1 VPVPDTES
9 GLPDPE
15 SERLAWRLAVDA
27 AGVGAWAWDLGT
39 LELRWDERLLELFG
53 LTRESFGGTIEAFN
67 ASVHPDD
74 RDHVTAALTSAIET
88 CGLYEAEYR
97 VVHPDGEVR
106 WIFARGRALPGP
118 DGTAVRVLGAAYDTT
133 AAQDGEARVRRVMEA
148 MPSAFFHLDPEWR
161 FTFLNAEAR
170 TLLGAVGPDLVGQS
184 MWELFPDALGNHIEE
199 HYRRA
204 AATGTPVTFDTYYPA
219 PLDRWYEV
227 HAWPTPDGL
236 SVHFS
241 DITDSR
247 AAQVVLD
254 SARARAELL
263 AGVTAVLTETL
274 DTDTAVAELARLVV
288 DAGLADWSVV
298 SLVDGGGS
306 EGGGWKRG
314 LYDVAG
320 HHVDPALRPEVERY
334 TQLRIPALRDQ
345 AFLARALS
353 EARPVL
359 IERDATERIAQ
370 VFEPGEARELYRSLG
385 PESAVIVPMRG
396 RGRTVGVLSLFRS
409 AEQAPFSVED
419 VEVLAEVAARAGL
432 ALDNARLYAEQRD
445 LAAGLQRTLLTAP
458 PQPPGV
464 QIAVRYEPAAE
475 AAQVGGDWYDAFLQR
490 DGATVLAIGDVMGHD
505 TEAAAAM
512 GQLRN
517 LLRGVAVTTSEGP
530 AGVLHLVDQAMQTL
544 LIDTTASA
552 VLARLEDGP
561 EGGTVLRWSNAGHPP
576 PLVGRGGEVT
586 ALWPDE
592 PEALLGIHPSLT
604 RSDRVSPLRPGDTV
618 LFYTDGLVERR
629 GRDLDTG
636 VEQLRAAYAELLPV
650 TADLDELCD
659 GLLGRLVP
667 DRPDDDVALVLV
679 RLG

>member
-592 PEALLGIHPSLT
+592 PEALLGIHPSLS

-650 TADLDELCD
+650 AADLDELCD
-659 GLLGRLVP
+659 GLLRRLVP

>member
-1 VPVPDTES
+1 MPDSSS

-27 AGVGAWAWDLGT
+27 AGVGAWAWDLAT
-39 LELRWDERLLELFG
+39 MELRWDERLLELFG
-53 LTRESFGGTIEAFN
+53 LTRETFGGTIEAFN
-67 ASVHPDD
+67 ESVHPDD
-74 RDHVTAALTSAIET
+74 REQVTEALTAAIET
-88 CGLYEAEYR
+88 CGVYEAEYR
-97 VVHPDGEVR
+97 IVLPDGELR

-118 DGTAVRVLGAAYDTT
+118 DGSAARVLGAAYDTT

-170 TLLGAVGPDLVGQS
+170 TLLGAVGSDLAGQS
-184 MWELFPDALGNHIEE
+184 MWELFPQALGNHIED

-204 AATGTPVTFDTYYPA
+204 AATGTPVTFETYYPA

-236 SVHFS
+236 SVHFA

-247 AAQVVLD
+247 KAQAVLD

-288 DAGLADWSVV
+288 DARLADWSVV
-298 SLVDGGGS
+298 SLVDGGGP
-306 EGGGWKRG
+306 EGSGGWKRG

-320 HHVDPALRPEVERY
+320 WHVDADLRPAVQRY
-334 TQLRIPALRDQ
+334 TELRIPALRDQ
-345 AFLARALS
+345 AFLARALA

-359 IERDATERIAQ
+359 IDRDATERIAQ
-370 VFEPGEARELYRSLG
+370 VFEPGEARDLYLSLA
-385 PESAVIVPMRG
+385 PESAVIVPVRG
-396 RGRTVGVLSLFRS
+396 RSRTVGVLSLFRS
-409 AEQAPFSVED
+409 AERQPFSAED
-419 VEVLAEVAARAGL
+419 VDVLAEVAGRAGL

-530 AGVLHLVDQAMQTL
+530 AGVLHLVDEAMQTL

-561 EGGTVLRWSNAGHPP
+561 EGGTLLRWSNAGHPP
-576 PLVGRGGEVT
+576 PLVGRGGQVT
-586 ALWPDE
+586 ALWPDQ
-592 PEALLGIHPSLT
+592 PEALLGIHPSLP
-604 RSDRVSPLRPGDTV
+604 RSDHGLPLRAGDTV

-636 VEQLRAAYAELLPV
+636 VEQLRAAYAELLPEV
-650 TADLDELCD
+650 ADLDELCD